1 MSLPKRK
8 RMRLSGYDYSTPG
21 CYFVT
26 ICTHNGNHIFGDGKK
41 LSEFG
46 IIVDDGIKNI
56 PMRYSDIKID
66 NYTVMPNH
74 VHILLTIG
82 CDELENNEATILD
95 EALGKIKHQRLDRV
109 IGLFKAGVTREIHR
123 LKPDLEIWQKSYYDH
138 IIKNQNDYNETWD
151 YINANPIRWQ
161 IKYNIVSTNI

>member
-82 CDELENNEATILD
+82 CDEL
-95 EALGKIKHQRLDRV
+95 
-109 IGLFKAGVTREIHR
+109 
-123 LKPDLEIWQKSYYDH
+123 
-138 IIKNQNDYNETWD
+138 
-151 YINANPIRWQ
+151 
-161 IKYNIVSTNI
+161 